1 MAKKDSKEPKSSSS
15 SRDQIKALLASSDEH
30 FNNTEDIYY
39 KVSTGSLILDM
50 HSSGGLTPGVHR
62 FCGINEGGKTSAALE
77 VARNFQIQIPNS
89 KVVYVKAEGRFSKEI
104 MERSGLDMSEDKWFL
119 LESNVYEFVFDFIKA
134 LIKDNEDEIRYLFI
148 IDSMDGLITRGD
160 LEKGLSDATKV
171 AGGAVIGAAFLK
183 RVSNAMSKFG
193 HMCIMISQVRE
204 TIKIDPYAKTGFKN
218 TTASGGNALLH
229 YANFI
234 FEFEGRYQKDWIL
247 QDPDQRYDEK
257 KNKIIGHEVRI
268 TIKKSPNEK
277 TNTVISYPIKYG
289 RKNGTSIWRERE
301 LRDLLFENGQ
311 FVKSGAWTTVDPSVI
326 KQLKELK
333 IECPEK
339 FQGRDSILEF
349 MEKSPEF
356 VEYWYKRFKAALF
369 PE

>member
-1 MAKKDSKEPKSSSS
+1 MAKKEIKGTSSK
-15 SRDQIKALLASSDEH
+15 DQIKALLAS
-30 FNNTEDIYY
+30 NTEEHLNNVKEVYY

-50 HSSGGLTPGVHR
+50 HTDGGLMPGVHR
-62 FCGINEGGKTSAALE
+62 FCGINEGGKTSEALE
-77 VARNFQIQIPNS
+77 VARNFQIQIPDS
-89 KVVYVKAEGRFSKEI
+89 KVVYVKAEGRLSKEI
-104 MERSGLDMSEDKWFL
+104 IERSGLSLDEDKWFQ
-119 LESNVYEFVFDFIKA
+119 LESNVYEFCFDFIKS
-134 LIKDNEDEIRYLFI
+134 LIKENDENKRYLFI

-183 RVSNAMSKFG
+183 RVANAMSKFG

-204 TIKIDPYAKTGFKN
+204 TIKIDPYAKTTFKN
-218 TTASGGNALLH
+218 TSASGGNALLH

-257 KNKIIGHEVRI
+257 KNKIIGHEARI

-277 TNTVISYPIKYG
+277 TNTCISYPIRYG
-289 RKNGTSIWRERE
+289 RKNGNSIWRERE
-301 LRDLLFENGQ
+301 IRDLLFENGQ
-311 FVKSGAWTTVDPSVI
+311 FIKSGAWVNVDPSVI
-326 KQLKELK
+326 KQLKEVD

-339 FQGRDSILEF
+339 FQGRDSIMTF
-349 MEKSPEF
+349 MEGNPKF
-356 VEYWYKRFKAALF
+356 VEYWFRRFKAALF

>member
-1 MAKKDSKEPKSSSS
+1 MAKKEFKGSSSQE
-15 SRDQIKALLASSDEH
+15 QIKALLASSDEH
-30 FNNTEDIYY
+30 LNNATEVYY
-39 KVSTGSLILDM
+39 RVSTGSLILDA
-50 HSSGGLTPGVHR
+50 HTDGGLMPGVHR
-62 FCGINEGGKTSAALE
+62 FCGINEGGKTSEALE
-77 VARNFQIQIPNS
+77 VARNFQMQIPNS
-89 KVVYVKAEGRFSKEI
+89 KVVYVKAEGRLSREI
-104 MERSGLDMSEDKWFL
+104 LERAGINSSEDKWFL
-119 LESNVYEFVFDFIKA
+119 LESNVYEFVFDFVKA
-134 LIKDNEDEIRYLFI
+134 LIKENDESKRYLFI

-183 RVSNAMSKFG
+183 RVANAMSKFG
-193 HMCIMISQVRE
+193 HMCIMISQVRD
-204 TIKIDPYAKTGFKN
+204 TIKIDPYTKAPFKN

-257 KNKIIGHEVRI
+257 KNKIIGHEVKI

-277 TNTVISYPIKYG
+277 TNTVVAYPIRYG

-301 LRDLLFENGQ
+301 IRDLLFENGQ
-311 FVKSGAWTTVDPSVI
+311 FIKSGAWVTVDPSVI
-326 KQLKELK
+326 KQLNEAK

-349 MEKSPEF
+349 MEKNPNF
-356 VEYWYKRFKAALF
+356 VEYWFKRFKAALF